1 MPVQG
6 QKKTLGHRFLQYR
19 YWIMVVTALLTL
31 LFIYGLGR
39 RLSVQV
45 LLEEMVPPAHPFV
58 KLHGE
63 YENQYGG
70 SSTVVVSLVV
80 KEGDIFNPATLQK
93 IKRVNDEI
101 LFYPDVRRA
110 LVSSIA
116 QRKSKVVKGH
126 AGGTVDVS
134 ALMWPEID
142 LTPEGILNL
151 KHNIYTNDLY
161 NGTLVSKDGTATMII
176 ADCWPNINY
185 SEFFN
190 FIQQLKQK
198 EEDENTTIHV
208 AGRPMLLG
216 WIYHFMP
223 RLLVIFAITALFIVC
238 AVALIFRNVI
248 GIVIPMLAGSLSAVW
263 GFGLIALFGVNFNP
277 LMVVLVILV
286 GARALSHSV
295 QTTRRY
301 LEELFIAD
309 GDKKKAAVA
318 TIDGIFLAS
327 LAAIVTDAAGF
338 SVLILAKIPMVQ
350 KIAILCSF
358 WVMAILLI
366 VSGMGPLLCIYM
378 PNPKNLKKY
387 SFSWDK
393 GDLDKDE
400 ALTQTTGWMEGIA
413 RACTSRNSA
422 IAIVAGMILIG
433 VLTLPYDARLRIGD
447 TNPGSPILWPDSV
460 YNRDCKIINAKFD
473 NSGTDLLS
481 IIVEGKQNEVVEE
494 PAVMKRIDLYERF
507 ITTKYPDLV
516 GGTQSIAKIVKTLNK
531 EFHEGDV
538 RYFTVPDDKRLI
550 TNLMFFY
557 AMGGDPSD
565 YTTYV
570 EARYKHTIIRVF
582 LKDHQGETLEKVIA
596 ATDEFFKSQPEIK
609 DVTFRYAAGY
619 GGILAAT
626 NEEVRAAQTGTLL
639 FCFITV
645 FIFCAIAYRSMV
657 AAIILCIPLL
667 VANLVAVLYMVFKN
681 VGLDLNAL
689 PVAAVGIGVG
699 VDYGIYILSRMEEE
713 FKNTGGDWVRMV
725 HTSLNSAGKGVVIT
739 AVTVIVPIVL
749 WPLMADLKFQAEM
762 GLLLTFIMFFDM
774 LGALFFVPACVV
786 LFKPQFIKKHAHLSD
801 EQIAAAAAARAAQE
815 IEIIVSAVE
824 HPFFAAVF
832 SGDQRAV
839 KKMLGSGS
847 NANIGTRDGYT
858 LLMEAV
864 KIPQAE
870 SRLAIVK
877 MLLDAGVNLR
887 AHDADGHSALHY
899 AAICGFDETA
909 RMLIKYGAEVNDGAT
924 IKDQPLGK
932 ALQHGNIK
940 TFECLIQEGA
950 GVTEEVLRFIAD
962 QYSSSFAPIAES
974 LLRLAM
980 SRMLQLDRAVAQ
992 GRTVRDILQHVK
1004 GVEELIHR
1012 IDRLKE
1018 NQPA

>member
-1 MPVQG
+1 MTGPAN
-6 QKKTLGHRFLQYR
+6 KKTLGQYFLQYR
-19 YWIMVVTALLTL
+19 YWIMAVTAALTL
-31 LFIYGLGR
+31 LFMYGLGR
-39 RLSVQV
+39 HLSVKV

-58 KLHGE
+58 KLHLE
-63 YENQYGG
+63 YESQYGG
-70 SSTVVVSLVV
+70 TSSVIVSLVV
-80 KEGDIFNPATLQK
+80 KDGDIFNAATLQK
-93 IKRVNDEI
+93 IKRINDEI
-101 LFYPDVRRA
+101 LFNTNVRRA

-116 QRKSKVVKGH
+116 QRKSKVAKGH

-142 LTPEGILNL
+142 TTPEGIARL
-151 KHNIYTNDLY
+151 KHNIFTNDLY
-161 NGTLVSKDGTATMII
+161 NGALVSKDGKAIMII
-176 ADCWPNINY
+176 ADCWSNIDY

-190 FIQQLKQK
+190 FIQQLKEK
-198 EEDENTTIHV
+198 EEDANTTIHV
-208 AGRPMLLG
+208 AGRPMLMG

-223 RLLVIFAITALFIVC
+223 GLLVIFAATAIFIVF
-238 AVALIFRNVI
+238 AVALIFRNII
-248 GIVIPMLAGSLSAVW
+248 GIVIPMLAGALSAVW
-263 GFGLIALFGVNFNP
+263 GFGLIALCGVNFNP

-301 LEELFIAD
+301 LEELYIAD
-309 GDKKKAAVA
+309 GDRMKAAVE

-366 VSGMGPLLCIYM
+366 VSGLGPLLCIYM

-393 GDLDKDE
+393 GDIGKGE
-400 ALTQTTGWMEGIA
+400 ELTKTTGWIDGIA
-413 RACTSRNSA
+413 RLCINKKSA
-422 IAIVAGMILIG
+422 IAIVGGMILLG
-433 VLTLPYDARLRIGD
+433 FLTLPYDSKLRIGD

-460 YNRDCKIINAKFD
+460 YNQDCKIINKKFD

-481 IIVEGKQNEVVEE
+481 IIVEGSEDDIVEE
-494 PAVMKRIDLYERF
+494 PAVMKRMDLYERF
-507 ITTKYPDLV
+507 ITSKYPDLV

-538 RYFTVPDDKRLI
+538 RYFTIPDDKRLI

-565 YTTYV
+565 FTTYV

-609 DVTFRYAAGY
+609 GVKFRFAAGY

-626 NEEVRAAQTGTLL
+626 NAEVRASQTGTLL

-645 FIFCAIAYRSMV
+645 FVFCAIAYRSVV
-657 AAIILCIPLL
+657 AALILCIPLM
-667 VANLVAVLYMVFKN
+667 VANLVAVVYMVFKD

-713 FKNTGGDWVRMV
+713 FKNTGGNWEKMV
-725 HTSLNSAGKGVVIT
+725 HTALNSAGKGVVIT
-739 AVTVIVPIVL
+739 AITVIVPIML

-774 LGALFFVPACVV
+774 LGALFFIPACVV
-786 LFKPQFIKKHAHLSD
+786 LFKPAFIKRHAHLSD
-801 EQIAAAAAARAAQE
+801 EQIAAAASARAARE
-815 IEIIVSAVE
+815 IDLIGSAIE
-824 HPFFAAVF
+824 NPFFAAVF
-832 SGDQRAV
+832 SGDQRGV
-839 KKMLGSGS
+839 KKILDSGS
-847 NANIGTRDGYT
+847 NANIGTADGYT

-887 AHDADGHSALHY
+887 AHDAKGNSALHL

-909 RMLIKYGAEVNDGAT
+909 RMLIKCGAEVNDGAT
-924 IKDQPLGK
+924 VKDQPIGK

-940 TFECLIQEGA
+940 TVECLIEEGA
-950 GVTEEVLRFIAD
+950 MVTDEVVNFIAE
-962 QYSSSFAPIAES
+962 QYSNGFAPIAES
-974 LLRLAM
+974 MLRLVM
-980 SRMLQLDRAVAQ
+980 SRMMKLDKAVAQ
-992 GRTVRDILQHVK
+992 GRTVREILQHVK
-1004 GVEELIHR
+1004 GVEELILK
-1012 IDRLKE
+1012 IDRLQNSE
-1018 NQPA
+1018 ST

>member
-1 MPVQG
+1 
-6 QKKTLGHRFLQYR
+6 
-19 YWIMVVTALLTL
+19 TAALTL
-31 LFIYGLGR
+31 LFIYGLGKN
-39 RLSVQV
+39 LSVKV

-58 KLHGE
+58 KLHLE
-63 YENQYGG
+63 YESQYGG
-70 SSTVVVSLVV
+70 TSTVIVSLVV
-80 KEGDIFNPATLQK
+80 KDGDIFNAATLQK
-93 IKRVNDEI
+93 IKRINDEL
-101 LFYPDVRRA
+101 LFNTNVRRA

-116 QRKSKVVKGH
+116 QRKSKVAKGH

-142 LTPEGILNL
+142 TTPEGIERL
-151 KHNIYTNDLY
+151 KHNIFTNDLY
-161 NGTLVSKDGTATMII
+161 NGALVSKDGKAAMFI
-176 ADCWPNINY
+176 ADCWNDINY
-185 SEFFN
+185 SEFFEAM
-190 FIQQLKQK
+190 QQLKQR
-198 EEDENTTIHV
+198 EEDGNTTIHF
-208 AGRPMLLG
+208 AGRPMLMG

-223 RLLVIFAITALFIVC
+223 GLMVIFAATAIFIVL
-238 AVALIFRNVI
+238 AVAFIFRNII
-248 GIVIPMLAGSLSAVW
+248 GIVIPMLAGALSAVW
-263 GFGLIALFGVNFNP
+263 GFGLIALCNVNFNP
-277 LMVVLVILV
+277 LMIVLVILV

-301 LEELFIAD
+301 LEELFLAD
-309 GDKKKAAVA
+309 GDRMKAAVA

-366 VSGMGPLLCIYM
+366 VSGLGPLLCLYM

-393 GDLDKDE
+393 GDLGKGDE
-400 ALTQTTGWMEGIA
+400 LTQTTGWIDGIA
-413 RACTSRNSA
+413 RLCINRKSA
-422 IAIVAGMILIG
+422 FALVGGMILLG
-433 VLTLPYDARLRIGD
+433 LLTLPYDSKLRIGD

-460 YNRDCKIINAKFD
+460 YNQDCKIINAKFD

-481 IIVEGKQNEVVEE
+481 IIVEGSEDDIVEE
-494 PAVMKRIDLYERF
+494 PAVMKRIDQYERF
-507 ITTKYPDLV
+507 ITSKYPDLV

-538 RYFTVPDDKRLI
+538 RYFTIPDDKRLI

-565 YTTYV
+565 FTTYV

-582 LKDHQGETLEKVIA
+582 LKDHQGETLDKVIA

-609 DVTFRYAAGY
+609 GVKFRFAAGY

-626 NEEVRAAQTGTLL
+626 NEEVRASQTGTLL

-657 AAIILCIPLL
+657 AALILCIPLM
-667 VANLVAVLYMVFKN
+667 VANLVAVVYMVFKD

-713 FKNTGGDWVRMV
+713 FKNTGGDWERMI

-739 AVTVIVPIVL
+739 AITVIVPVML
-749 WPLMADLKFQAEM
+749 WPLLADLKFQAEM

-774 LGALFFVPACVV
+774 LGALFFIPACVI
-786 LFKPQFIKKHAHLSD
+786 LFKPKFIKKHAHLTD
-801 EQIAAAAAARAAQE
+801 EQIAAAASARAARE
-815 IEIIVSAVE
+815 IEIIGSAIE
-824 HPFFAAVF
+824 NPFFAAVF
-832 SGDQRAV
+832 SGDQFGV
-839 KKMLGSGS
+839 KKLLSGGL
-847 NANIGTRDGYT
+847 NANIGTAEGYT

-864 KIPQAE
+864 KIPQQE
-870 SRLAIVK
+870 TRTAIVK
-877 MLLDAGVNLR
+877 MLLDAGVNVR
-887 AHDADGHSALHY
+887 SHYKNGISALHL
-899 AAICGFDETA
+899 AAICGFDDTV
-909 RMLIKYGAEVNDGAT
+909 RMLITYGAELNDGAT
-924 IKDQPLGK
+924 VKDRPLGK
-932 ALQHGNIK
+932 ALLHGNIK
-940 TFECLIQEGA
+940 SVECLIHEGA
-950 GVTEEVLRFIAD
+950 EVTEDVIRFVAE
-962 QYSSSFAPIAES
+962 QNSPEFEPIAES
-974 LLRLAM
+974 MLRLLM
-980 SRMLQLDRAVAQ
+980 SKNMHLNKAIES
-992 GRTVRDILQHVK
+992 GKTVRDILQQIK
-1004 GVEELIHR
+1004 GVEELIKK
-1012 IDRLKE
+1012 IDRLKSSK
-1018 NQPA
+1018 AT